1 MCVCGC
7 VCPVLPPLQLLPQAF
22 AVNKNVFSV
31 SLPGYIRAKESFG
44 VKKNVH
50 LSSVQSDEM
59 LFYTEDAKRYVINTT
74 GIRPVPHLVL
84 ILKSIAEM

>member
-1 MCVCGC
+1 MSVCVCVCGC

-44 VKKNVH
+44 VKKRMFISAQFRVMKCYFTQKMQRDM
-50 LSSVQSDEM
+50 SSTQQGLDQS
-59 LFYTEDAKRYVINTT
+59 
-74 GIRPVPHLVL
+74 L
-84 ILKSIAEM
+84 I

>member
-1 MCVCGC
+1 
-7 VCPVLPPLQLLPQAF
+7 
-22 AVNKNVFSV
+22 
-31 SLPGYIRAKESFG
+31 
-44 VKKNVH
+44 
-50 LSSVQSDEM
+50 M